1 MKQTIRAVAEQK
13 ERTGTFTGFALVGYE
28 YEEGWFLSIA
38 PGGDES
44 PRLLWVDGTFAAH
57 RFSVALPSS
66 SNGLGLTEVDAEPI
80 DVTAEVKEAVLAM
93 IWEWE
98 VWEPITVAGTC
109 AIDSL
114 VRMLDLPRD
123 TLLHWFRTAGRN
135 PSVPEDI
142 VLTLEENGYSVDI
155 AGPEGFGKFH
165 EHRRLVAMYRKDN
178 PQNGHV
184 ILIYEFDKGVFDAAG
199 VFKQVGDIL
208 FSDRLGYN
216 RGPVW
221 RIQKRYSKQG
231 PGAKR

>member
-1 MKQTIRAVAEQK
+1 MKQAIHAVAEQK
-13 ERTGTFTGFALVGYE
+13 KRTGTFNGFAFVGWE
-28 YEEGWFLSIA
+28 YEKGWLVSLIA
-38 PGGDES
+38 VGDES
-44 PRLLWVDGTFAAH
+44 PRLLWVDGTFAAP
-57 RFSVALPSS
+57 RFSSVAPSS

-80 DVTAEVKEAVLAM
+80 DVTAEVKESALAM

-114 VRMLDLPRD
+114 VRMLDLPHE
-123 TLLHWFRTAGRN
+123 TLLHWFRIAGRN
-135 PSVPEDI
+135 PSVPEEI

-208 FSDRLGYN
+208 WSDHRGYS

-221 RIQKRYSKQG
+221 RIQKR
-231 PGAKR
+231 